1 MSLWSQRKPY
11 FTTMPWVYT
20 ALPKS
25 QQVFLS
31 DSSEPACK
39 APKTLGDPSSV
50 GLKTEGNGP
59 DCGSDACG
67 GPSRSVPR
75 IPGFPQEEPWE
86 QLGFPQFPWCPDP
99 IRRTLQGLMN
109 RAVCWLPPPVM
120 PKGRNKKQVPLLL
133 GVSAPPPQ
141 LSPDPHPGKPG
152 TTFPTFYNRAAGN
165 KSHHVS
171 ILLFHL
177 ISTVITKIKSKYY
190 RYVGFWGVMAAESGS
205 GVPLLPLRPQ
215 VLPGPVPEREACAPA
230 LQALGYQ
237 AGSHT

>member
-1 MSLWSQRKPY
+1 MTPKDCPVLPTATNLPLKLKSKQQQQTKDRMSLWSQRKPY
-11 FTTMPWVYT
+11 FTTTPWVYT

-109 RAVCWLPPPVM
+109 RAVC
-120 PKGRNKKQVPLLL
+120 
-133 GVSAPPPQ
+133 
-141 LSPDPHPGKPG
+141 
-152 TTFPTFYNRAAGN
+152 
-165 KSHHVS
+165 
-171 ILLFHL
+171 
-177 ISTVITKIKSKYY
+177 
-190 RYVGFWGVMAAESGS
+190 
-205 GVPLLPLRPQ
+205 
-215 VLPGPVPEREACAPA
+215 
-230 LQALGYQ
+230 
-237 AGSHT
+237 